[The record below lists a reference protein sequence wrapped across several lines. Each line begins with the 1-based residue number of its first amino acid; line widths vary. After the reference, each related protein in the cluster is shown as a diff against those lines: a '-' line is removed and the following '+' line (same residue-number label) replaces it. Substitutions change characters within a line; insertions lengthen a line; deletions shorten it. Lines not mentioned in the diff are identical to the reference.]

1 MKLSFETVSYDG
13 AAVTLLDQTRLPQEE
28 IYVRCTTAS
37 EVADAIQT
45 MIVRGAPAIGITA
58 AFGVALGARVLDRA
72 SDFDAGV
79 ASLCAQMARTRP
91 TAVNLFWALDR
102 MRAVLESSRSESVEV
117 RRSMLDAEAQAI
129 LIEDVDVCRRIGEH
143 GAPLMP
149 TGGTIM
155 THCNA
160 GALAT
165 GGLGTAL
172 AVIRVAAEQGRAI
185 RVFANETRPF
195 LQGSRLTAWEL
206 MRDGVDVTLLAD
218 NAAGSM
224 MARGEVQAIVVG
236 TDRTVANGDVANKIG
251 TYSLA
256 VLAHANG
263 IPFYVAAPVS
273 TIDLSIAHGDDIDI
287 EQRSPDEVT
296 EVFGHRIAPEGVPAL
311 NPSFDVTPARYV
323 TGIITENGV
332 ARAPYEISLP
342 AMVEGKS
349 LEDVRGQ

>member
-1 MKLSFETVSYDG
+1 MKLSFETVAYDG
-13 AAVTLLDQTRLPQEE
+13 KAVTLLDQTRLPLEE
-28 IYVRCTTAS
+28 RYVRCATAS

-58 AFGVALGARVLDRA
+58 AFGVALGARALKHA
-72 SDFDAGV
+72 EDFDAGV
-79 ASLCAQMARTRP
+79 RHLCDQMAETRP

-102 MRAVLESSRSESVEV
+102 MRRV
-117 RRSMLDAEAQAI
+117 LDASQGASFEERCSRLDEEAQTI
-129 LIEDVDVCRRIGEH
+129 LTEDVEVCRRIGEH

-149 TGGTIM
+149 MGGTVM

-172 AVIRVAAEQGRAI
+172 AVIRVAVEQNRGI
-185 RVFANETRPF
+185 RVYANETRPF
-195 LQGSRLTAWEL
+195 LQGARLTAWEL

-218 NAAGSM
+218 NAAGFM
-224 MARGEVQAIVVG
+224 MQRGAVQAIVVG

-256 VLAHANG
+256 VLAHENG
-263 IPFYVAAPVS
+263 IPFYVAAPTS
-273 TIDLSIAHGDDIDI
+273 TIDLSIAHGKDIAI
-287 EQRSPDEVT
+287 EERSPDEVT
-296 EVFGHRIAPEGVPAL
+296 GVFGHRTAPEGVAAA
-311 NPSFDVTPARYV
+311 NPSFDVTPARFV

-332 ARAPYEISLP
+332 ARAPYETSLP
-342 AMVEGKS
+342 AMV
-349 LEDVRGQ
+349 RGES

>member
-1 MKLSFETVSYDG
+1 MILSFETVSYDG
-13 AAVTLLDQTRLPQEE
+13 EAVTLLDQTRLPREE
-28 IYVRCTTAS
+28 VHVRCTTAE
-37 EVADAIQT
+37 EVAEAIRT
-45 MIVRGAPAIGITA
+45 MIVRGAPAIGSTA
-58 AFGVALGARVLDRA
+58 AFGIALGAHAMGEDA
-72 SDFDAGV
+72 DFDAAV
-79 ASLCAQMARTRP
+79 EALCDRMAETRP

-102 MRAVLESSRSESVEV
+102 MRAAL
-117 RRSMLDAEAQAI
+117 RRSQGESLAERRASLDAEAHRI
-129 LIEDVDVCRRIGEH
+129 LEEDVDVCRRIGEH

-149 TGGTIM
+149 AGGTIM

-172 AVIRVAAEQGRAI
+172 AVIRVAVEQGRGI

-195 LQGSRLTAWEL
+195 LQGARLTAWEL
-206 MRDGVDVTLLAD
+206 QRDGVDVTLLAD
-218 NAAGSM
+218 NAAGFM

-263 IPFYVAAPVS
+263 IPFYVAAPTS
-273 TIDLSIAHGDDIDI
+273 TIDLEIAHGDEIAI
-287 EQRSPDEVT
+287 EERSPDEVT
-296 EVFGHRIAPEGVPAL
+296 GVFGHPTAPEGVHAL

-332 ARAPYEISLP
+332 ARPPYEMSLP
-342 AMVEGKS
+342 AMV
-349 LEDVRGQ
+349 RGESTADGAGS